1 MKNQLDVAKIQ
12 TVLAARP
19 GAIREALKSTLALFP
34 RLEISGVANGGLSA
48 LSLVRQQKPALI
60 IVDPGLLEDEIAV
73 LVQKIKQEQPQI
85 RCLLLAETTRQQ
97 NLFLALDADAVI
109 LRSDTTERLVLVLDK
124 IGLWSSD

>member
-1 MKNQLDVAKIQ
+1 MNNQLDVAKIQ